1 MHVSLNPTFAL
12 QGSYLHKYTVA
23 NGKES
28 KVSSLQLQ
36 SVEWEYIAQVHACHG
51 GDNLNNN

>member
-36 SVEWEYIAQVHACHG
+36 SVEWEYIAQVHVCHG